1 MKKEMLTSAM
11 KASISDVLE
20 TMFFLPLE
28 LSDDVPFE
36 KWWSSCR
43 KDLLVA
49 KLCFNGPVSGTFFFF
64 IPKDLGLS
72 LAANFMGEEEGAV
85 SQEQVE
91 DTVKELLNMIS
102 GNSFGIWDDQQVFDL
117 GIPEIVNFEEAEKDN
132 SACSENVFIGI
143 MTLDDNLGLELI
155 MQP

>member
-1 MKKEMLTSAM
+1 MKRKTLTSAM

-28 LSDDVPFE
+28 LSDDAQFE
-36 KWWSSCR
+36 KWWASGR

-49 KLCFNGPVSGTFFFF
+49 KLCFKGPVSGTFFFF

-72 LAANFMGEEEGAV
+72 LAANFMGEEEGDV
-85 SQEQVE
+85 SREQVE
-91 DTVKELLNMIS
+91 DTVKEILNMIS
-102 GNSFGIWDDQQVFDL
+102 GNSFGTWDDQQVFDL
-117 GIPEIVNFEEAEKDN
+117 GIPKIVHFEEAERDH

-143 MTLDDNLGLELI
+143 RTLDDSLGLELI
-155 MQP
+155 MQT